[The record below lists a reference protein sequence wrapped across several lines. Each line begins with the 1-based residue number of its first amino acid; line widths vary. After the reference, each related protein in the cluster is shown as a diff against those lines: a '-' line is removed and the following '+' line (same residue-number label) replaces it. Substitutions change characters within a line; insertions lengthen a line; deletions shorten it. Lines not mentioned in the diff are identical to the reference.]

1 MFTFLQY
8 AGMWYEFQRFPDI
21 GEGHLECA
29 SYAFRDALNSMIVTK
44 RGTLKAGLFGKTFL
58 RRNIT
63 DIGVATIPDRQ
74 KPAEFNLVFGERA
87 LWVLTDAPHQ
97 KANYIIHDTD
107 YKNYSVVFFCT
118 QLDNFNLQ
126 NAYILTRV
134 RGVAPPNLAE
144 LESKLTAAGVDYLG
158 VWYEYERFP
167 AIFEADLDC
176 TSATYG
182 DAGKAISVRNNGTLR
197 IDLFGRKVILENN
210 TISGMATVPNPD
222 KPAEFIV
229 NFDGVPSTKTPNYII
244 QETDYKNY
252 SVIFSCIQ
260 LEALNLQFAWIL
272 TRVRGLAPPNLAQLE
287 NKLTAAGVDVT
298 EFFVVDQ
305 KGCPGK

>member
-1 MFTFLQY
+1 MASVSLAKFAALMILLFVAAVNGQ
-8 AGMWYEFQRFPDI
+8 FVI
-21 GEGHLECA
+21 KEGKCPNVTGQATLE
-29 SYAFRDALNSMIVTK
+29 
-44 RGTLKAGLFGKTFL
+44 KA
-58 RRNIT
+58 
-63 DIGVATIPDRQ
+63 Q
-74 KPAEFNLVFGERA
+74 
-87 LWVLTDAPHQ
+87 
-97 KANYIIHDTD
+97 
-107 YKNYSVVFFCT
+107 
-118 QLDNFNLQ
+118 
-126 NAYILTRV
+126 
-134 RGVAPPNLAE
+134 
-144 LESKLTAAGVDYLG
+144 YLG

-167 AIFEADLDC
+167 TIFEANLDC

-182 DAGKAISVRNNGTLR
+182 AAGKAISVRNNGTLR

-222 KPAEFIV
+222 RPAEFIV
-229 NFDGVPSTKTPNYII
+229 NFDGVPTTKTTNYII